1 MAKKSKVAN
10 VILVSVLVFS
20 ILTVGVSMLSQIV
33 SAQYVQPNVTRVNI
47 QASGDQISTNVA
59 GAFKNNEAV
68 DVYGVATAVVTLSNT
83 PGDSLTAS
91 SDRTLIKAGETVW
104 ITVNVHVPFEPYHAH
119 VITFVAEPISA
130 PVGTGSQTTI
140 PSYGGTGQTGGNT
153 PSKGFNFASVAFP
166 IVGIV
171 VVALGSIGGFVMFKK
186 TRLSEQ
192 KVRRFT
198 SYEYQDWVLQRLG
211 ARAGSAL
218 DSRKGID
225 GFTGEN
231 LPVSIK
237 QSDSVDR
244 LQVDLF
250 MNALAQTKI
259 RRGVMIAFGFNS
271 EANAAVSRASMNR
284 IEIKLVTIKELIG
297 HRESIL

>member
-1 MAKKSKVAN
+1 MFSQ
-10 VILVSVLVFS
+10 LVSAEF
-20 ILTVGVSMLSQIV
+20 
-33 SAQYVQPNVTRVNI
+33 VQPSVTRVNI
-47 QASGDQISTNVA
+47 QVGGDQVSTNVA

-104 ITVNVHVPFEPYHAH
+104 ITVNVRVPFEPYHAH
-119 VITFVAEPISA
+119 VITFAAEPISA
-130 PVGTGSQTTI
+130 PAGTGSQTTS
-140 PSYGGTGQTGGNT
+140 PSYGGTGQTGSKTSG
-153 PSKGFNFASVAFP
+153 KGFDFASIAFP
-166 IVGIV
+166 VAGIV
-171 VVALGSIGGFVMFKK
+171 VVALGSVGGFVMFKK

-198 SYEYQDWVLQRLG
+198 SYEYQDWVMQRLG

-259 RRGVMIAFGFNS
+259 RRGVMVAFGFNS
-271 EANAAVSRASMNR
+271 EANAAVNRASMNR
-284 IEIKLVTIKELIG
+284 IEIKLLTIKELIN
-297 HRESIL
+297 HKESIL